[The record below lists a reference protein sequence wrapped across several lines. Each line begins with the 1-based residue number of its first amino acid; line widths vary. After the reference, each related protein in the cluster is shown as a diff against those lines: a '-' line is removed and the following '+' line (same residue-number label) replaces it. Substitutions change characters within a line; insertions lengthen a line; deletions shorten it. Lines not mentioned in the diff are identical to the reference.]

1 MAINSQLSIE
11 SKKQS
16 KQAEQEQIHRCGDH
30 LKGYQ
35 LEGRR
40 RMGEKVQALRST
52 IGRYK
57 IDGGS

>member
-1 MAINSQLSIE
+1 MHNYPQLNL
-11 SKKQS
+11 KNTLS
-16 KQAEQEQIHRCGDH
+16 KQEQEQIHRCGDH